1 MQCISVQ
8 GVAYSSNDLTPF
20 TMGGSDTRRRQIEE
34 GYRAYL
40 DGRGRLEWFL
50 NILGQSPSEEDQQL
64 LELLERDTGKLTPSQ
79 IEKLKQL
86 KART

>member
-1 MQCISVQ
+1 
-8 GVAYSSNDLTPF
+8 
-20 TMGGSDTRRRQIEE
+20 MGGPDTRKRQIEE

-64 LELLERDTGKLTPSQ
+64 LELLERGTETLTPLQS
-79 IEKLKQL
+79 EKLKQL
-86 KART
+86 KARIRKTSVR